1 MTKVYV
7 SATFMDL
14 AECREAVHVA
24 ARRLEMEDVAM
35 ESYVA
40 QSQQPLEKCLQDVA
54 RCELYI
60 GLFAWRY
67 GFTPPGYDKSITE
80 LEYREAQRLG
90 KPCLIFL
97 LHEDA
102 PWPRT
107 LIDRGASGERIE
119 ALRAEL
125 SERHMCAFFRGPADL
140 GALVTAALA
149 NYVKGNPMPP
159 SVDGP
164 TVVATGV
171 LTDET
176 RQNYYERLRQCYTGV
191 ELDALT
197 PAPTTDYL
205 RIGLTSVFV
214 EPTAREDARPELP
227 RDWLRGHAPPEL
239 PEAVGPVDFSQL
251 RASYEAK
258 PSAQLFELL
267 SDPTHRAI
275 VLLGDPGGGK
285 SAVTRYVALSLAG
298 AHPEP
303 RLQPLHGH
311 LPLLIELRSYI
322 GLVDDGKC
330 ESFVDYLDHRFR
342 TDSLGLPKAELLPYL
357 QGGGPTLVLFDGLDE
372 VFEPRRREDVAQRIA
387 AFVAEFPAVRVL
399 VTARVVGYS
408 RRTLTDAGFD
418 HFTLEDLDEAQ
429 IAEFLSRWYELAI
442 PGDPVEARARRRRMM
457 GAIRNSS
464 AIRDLAGNPLLL
476 TILAIIGK
484 DQELPKERW
493 RLYDHAANVLVEY
506 WDADRHLRLYHGD
519 SDFLDT
525 GDKKKLL
532 RRLAYRMQSQQSGL
546 HGNYIDHDQ
555 LSRLFEDYLV
565 ERYEHPRARAHALAN
580 SMIDQFHQRNFIL
593 GRYGQRVYGFVHRTF
608 LEFFCAHS
616 IVGKFGQG
624 DPEWPMHRLKKLFA
638 EHWADPSWR
647 EVLRLVAG
655 ALEPAVVG
663 ELIQLLAMEVN
674 RPWPP
679 DEFPEPPWNLALAAQ
694 CLAEVR
700 DMSGLADAAEGLL
713 RQLILLVEHGVSIED
728 RNTAELI
735 EAEILPAVRVIGT
748 SWPGRQVYLHW
759 YRRRGIRVS
768 WTAGSGFAARVAV
781 LLATPHEGI
790 EDLLYKT
797 LGGTNDRRA
806 LLALIAGLTES
817 AGLPIVS
824 GSRLAQ
830 GRRARCRALLVEQ
843 ARAGNPGAV
852 RLAALEAL
860 VAQFGIDEAQ
870 RELLQDRARTDAYP
884 AVRLMAV
891 ETLGGRRTLDEPTRT
906 LLTELARGDRDNPV
920 RRTAVEVLAA
930 RYTGQGKIRELL
942 FDRLGTD
949 TDVGV
954 IQAATR
960 ALLERPASVA
970 QLRELLLDRVR
981 DEPLDAVRRVAVRL
995 LGKHFR
1001 DPEVR
1006 DLLHD
1011 RVCDDTDPG
1020 TRRVA
1025 LQVLIETSDSGPA
1038 LRGLLT
1044 ERAADDDDAEVRLL
1058 AQRTLVER
1066 YRTEPLVGEFLAA
1079 QAKKDR
1085 DATVR
1090 RAAAADLAEHF
1101 GDEAAFGLLAE
1112 LARTDHAAGVRLAA
1126 AAALAEHFGADTRT
1140 RGLIIA
1146 QTVDETDALVR
1157 LAATRTLIRLGD
1169 ATDHLLDRVR
1179 DDPDPQVIREA
1190 AVALLVWPAQRPAV
1204 FAALRE
1210 RAQRDSY
1217 AGLRLAAIAL
1227 LVDAADRDPVLGG
1240 LCVDLARTDP
1250 DPVVFRTAV
1259 VALVERFGGGD
1270 AVEHLLIDR
1279 AHGPDGTIRL
1289 PAVDVLSRH
1298 FGADP
1303 QVRALLVDK
1312 ARTDPDVLV
1321 RRAAVRGLG
1330 AELAGHAE
1338 VHALLRELIH
1348 DTDWSVRRTAVHALG
1363 QHFGDDDDLRAL
1375 FVECA
1380 CHDPDPEFR
1389 RVAGQALTWLPGAD
1403 PDQLPDVS

>member
-1 MTKVYV
+1 LTKVYV
-7 SATFMDL
+7 SATFADL

-40 QSQQPLEKCLQDVA
+40 HSQQPLERCLADVA

-67 GFTPPGYDKSITE
+67 GFVPPGQDRSITE
-80 LEYREAQRLG
+80 LEYREAVRLR

-107 LIDRGASGERIE
+107 LIDRGTAGEKIE

-125 SERHMCAFFRGPADL
+125 SSQHLCAFFRGPDDL
-140 GALVTAALA
+140 GAVVTAALA
-149 NYVKGNPMPP
+149 NYTNGRRLPP
-159 SVDGP
+159 SGGGA
-164 TVVATGV
+164 TVVTSGV
-171 LTDET
+171 LTEET
-176 RQNYYERLRQCYTGV
+176 RQNYFERLRQCYTGV

-227 RDWLRGHAPPEL
+227 RGAATVPIADAMTT
-239 PEAVGPVDFSQL
+239 VDLAQL
-251 RASYEAK
+251 RASYQAK
-258 PSAQLFELL
+258 PSADLFDLL
-267 SDPTHRAI
+267 VDPTHRTI
-275 VLLGDPGGGK
+275 VLLGDPGAGK

-303 RLQPLHGH
+303 RLEPLYGH
-311 LPLLIELRSYI
+311 LPLLIELRSYL

-330 ESFVDYLDHRFR
+330 ESFLDYLDHRFR
-342 TDSLGLPKAELLPYL
+342 TDSLGLPRAELLPYL
-357 QGGGPTLVLFDGLDE
+357 HGGGQALVLFDGLDE
-372 VFEPRRREDVAQRIA
+372 VFEPRRREEVANRIA
-387 AFVAEFPAVRVL
+387 AFAAEFPAVRVL

-418 HFTLEDLDEAQ
+418 HFTLEDFDEAQ
-429 IAEFLSRWYELAI
+429 IAEFLRRWYELAI
-442 PGDPVEARARRRRMM
+442 PGEAGEARTRRRRMLS
-457 GAIRNSS
+457 AIRNSS

-506 WDADRHLRLYHGD
+506 WDADRHLRLHHGD

-532 RRLAYRMQSQQSGL
+532 RRLAYRMQSQHSGL

-608 LEFFCAHS
+608 LEFFCAQA
-616 IVGKFGQG
+616 IVGKFSQR
-624 DPEWPMHRLKKLFA
+624 DPEWPMERLAALFA

-647 EVLRLVAG
+647 EVLRLVSG
-655 ALEPAVVG
+655 ALDANVAG
-663 ELIQLLAMEVN
+663 ELIRLLATEVN

-679 DEFPEPPWNLALAAQ
+679 DAFPEPPWNLALAAQ

-700 DMSGLADAAEGLL
+700 DLKGLEDAAESLL

-735 EAEILPAVRVIGT
+735 EAEILPAVRVVGT
-748 SWPGRQVYLHW
+748 NWPGRQVYLHW
-759 YRRRGIRVS
+759 YRRRGIRI
-768 WTAGSGFAARVAV
+768 SGASAFAARVAV

-817 AGLPIVS
+817 AGLPVTP
-824 GSRLAQ
+824 GSRLTQ
-830 GRRARCRALLVEQ
+830 GRRARCRTLLLER
-843 ARAGNPGAV
+843 ARTDMHGAV

-860 VAQFGIDEAQ
+860 VVQFGIDEWL
-870 RELLQDRARTDAYP
+870 RELLHERAREDAYP

-891 ETLGGRRTLDEPTRT
+891 ETLGGRRTLDEPTRN
-906 LLTELARGDRDNPV
+906 LLIELARNDRDNPV
-920 RRTAVEVLAA
+920 RRTAVEALTS
-930 RYTGQGKIRELL
+930 RYTGPGKVRDLL
-942 FDRLGTD
+942 LDRLADD

-954 IQAATR
+954 LQAAAR
-960 ALLERPASVA
+960 ALLDRPGNTTQV
-970 QLRELLLDRVR
+970 RRLLAERVR
-981 DEPLDAVRRVAVRL
+981 DEPVDAVRRCAVRL

-1001 DPEVR
+1001 DDEVR
-1006 DLLHD
+1006 GLV
-1011 RVCDDTDPG
+1011 RRQACDDSDPG
-1020 TRRVA
+1020 TRMAA
-1025 LQVLIETSDSGPA
+1025 LQVLIETLDDPAA
-1038 LRGLLT
+1038 LRSLLV
-1044 ERAADDDDAEVRLL
+1044 ERVREDDDAELRLL

-1066 YRTEPLVGEFLAA
+1066 YRSEPDIGPLLAH
-1079 QAKKDR
+1079 QARGDR

-1090 RAAAADLAEHF
+1090 RAAVADLAEHF
-1101 GDEAAFGLLAE
+1101 GDEDALVLLAD
-1112 LARTDHAAGVRLAA
+1112 LARTDPAAGVRLAA
-1126 AAALAEHFGADTRT
+1126 ADALAEHFGTDART
-1140 RGLIIA
+1140 RELIVEQA
-1146 QTVDETDALVR
+1146 ANERDTLVR
-1157 LAATRTLIRLGD
+1157 LAATRTLITLGQAD
-1169 ATDHLLDRVR
+1169 DQLLDRVR

-1190 AVALLVWPAQRPAV
+1190 AQALVAWPAHRAAV
-1204 FAALRE
+1204 YAALRQ
-1210 RAQRDSY
+1210 RASQDSY
-1217 AGLRLAAIAL
+1217 AGVRLAAIDL
-1227 LVDAADRDPVLGG
+1227 LVGSA
-1240 LCVDLARTDP
+1240 DP
-1250 DPVVFRTAV
+1250 DPVLVALFVDRAGNDPDPAAFRAAV
-1259 VALVERFGGGD
+1259 CALVERYRGAA
-1270 AVEHLLIDR
+1270 AVEELLIDR
-1279 AHGPDGTIRL
+1279 AGSEDGAIRL
-1289 PAVDVLSRH
+1289 VAVEVLGKH
-1298 FGADP
+1298 FGTDP
-1303 QVRALLVDK
+1303 QVRALLIDQ
-1312 ARTDPDVLV
+1312 ARTDPDVQV

-1330 AELAGHAE
+1330 ERLAGHAE
-1338 VHALLRELIH
+1338 VHALLRELIQ
-1348 DTDWSVRRTAVHALG
+1348 DADWSVRRTAVHALG
-1363 QHFGDDDDLRAL
+1363 RNFGTDDDLRSL
-1375 FVECA
+1375 FMDRA
-1380 CHDPDPEFR
+1380 CNDPNPEFR
-1389 RVAGQALTWLPGAD
+1389 RVASQALTWLPGAD
-1403 PDQLPDVS
+1403 PDQLPDVTDSAA